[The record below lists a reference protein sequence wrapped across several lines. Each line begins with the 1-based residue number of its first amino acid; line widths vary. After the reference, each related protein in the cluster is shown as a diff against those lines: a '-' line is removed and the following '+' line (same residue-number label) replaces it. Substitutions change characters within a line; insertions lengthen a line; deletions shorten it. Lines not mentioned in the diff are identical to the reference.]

1 MAVSSSGPRYID
13 CITRPGSL
21 ARADIRRKEQRM
33 SVRAEAAA
41 RIGDHDPASP
51 MRHVLFASM
60 IGTIIEWYDF
70 LIYGTAAAL
79 VFNKLFFPSF
89 DPATGTLAALGT
101 YAVGF
106 VARPLGGTLFGH
118 FGDRLGRKTILIL
131 TLLITGGGTVLIGC
145 LPTYGQIGTLAPLL
159 LILLR
164 FIQGIGL
171 GGEWG
176 GAVLMVVEHAP
187 AHRRGLYG
195 SLVQVGFPIGVAAST
210 AVFIPLTALP
220 ADDFLSWGWRIPF
233 LLSLLLVAVGL
244 FIRLR
249 LTETPAFQRV
259 QSTASVSRRP
269 ALEVLS
275 RTPRVFFIAVG
286 MKISEV
292 AWVYVLT
299 VFSIIYATRQL
310 GLPRQL
316 ILNGIILG
324 ALCELV
330 TLPLAG
336 WLSDRLGRK
345 PVYLAGVVLSIAAA
359 FPVFWLLDTRDPVVV
374 VIGLAL
380 VMNATHAIGFGI
392 GAAWMPELF
401 ATRVRYTGASL
412 GCQVSAAIS
421 GGFAPIIATALLAWA
436 GATWPV
442 SLFMIGLGLLAAWAV
457 IAARETHAQGL
468 DQA

>member
-1 MAVSSSGPRYID
+1 
-13 CITRPGSL
+13 
-21 ARADIRRKEQRM
+21 M
-33 SVRAEAAA
+33 SVRVEAAA

-106 VARPLGGTLFGH
+106 VARPLGGALFGH

-210 AVFIPLTALP
+210 GVFIPLTALP
-220 ADDFLSWGWRIPF
+220 AEDFLSWGWRIPF

-259 QSTASVSRRP
+259 RRSATVSRRP
-269 ALEVLS
+269 ALEVLT
-275 RTPRVFFIAVG
+275 RTPKVFFIAVG

-299 VFSIIYATRQL
+299 VFSIIYATKTL

-324 ALCELV
+324 ALAELI

-336 WLSDRLGRK
+336 WLSDRVGRK
-345 PVYLAGVVLSIAAA
+345 PVYLTGVLLSIAAA

-374 VIGLAL
+374 VLGLAL

-442 SLFMIGLGLLAAWAV
+442 SLFMIALGLLAAWAV